1 MRTNI
6 VIDDDLI
13 ARAMQASGLS
23 TKRATVEAGL
33 RLLIKVYGQGEIRLL
48 RGKVKWQGSLEE
60 MRASR
65 VAEAQTPYDEESTG
79 L

>member
-23 TKRATVEAGL
+23 TKHAAVEAGL
-33 RLLIKVYGQGEIRLL
+33 RLLVKVYEQGDIRQL

-65 VAEAQTPYDEESTG
+65 VAESQTPYDEEITG
-79 L
+79 S